1 MALFE
6 TLLVAVVIAFF
17 SLASILLH
25 YEALRA
31 LSYVLPRLSV
41 KPRQKALFVV
51 CSALVAHL
59 LEVLLFAVAFWSFFE
74 LDTPASGESVSFATS
89 LYISVESYTSLGT
102 SSGFPQG
109 LMRMLAG
116 VEAVVGLILIG
127 WTASYTYLVMSEFWP
142 DIGSKD

>member
-1 MALFE
+1 MLEF
-6 TLLVAVVIAFF
+6 LLVVAVIVVFA
-17 SLASILLH
+17 LASIVLH

-41 KPRQKALFVV
+41 RPRQKALIVV

-59 LEVLLFAVAFWSFFE
+59 MEVVLFAIAFWLFFE
-74 LDTPASGESVSFATS
+74 FDTPVPGEQVSFTTS

-102 SSGFPQG
+102 ASGFPVG
-109 LMRMLAG
+109 LMRLVAG

-127 WTASYTYLVMSEFWP
+127 WTASYTYLVMRQFWP
-142 DIGSKD
+142 VDGS